1 MAGQQ
6 TPGTLPSHPSTQ
18 NFSYR
23 CHARHTWLLR
33 GIELRSPCL
42 LGRHFTNRVT
52 ISPVLSCRVMRVSGG
67 LGSWALY
74 LADGTSLQLRLLASA
89 CSCREL
95 LPPPP
100 LTLLSPCRPCRTS
113 AKPDLLA
120 LQLKPWEVQ
129 PEEPACRALCFITI
143 YCSCYF
149 NIYGVRLSCE
159 LASQASLWSDSL
171 QGAGLSV
178 PALILA
184 LSTLL
189 KTTVCLGLPL
199 FPELLCIWPQ
209 VHPKPL
215 DTAL

>member
-1 MAGQQ
+1 MLRVSNGLRSCVS
-6 TPGTLPSHPSTQ
+6 LPSRWYQ
-18 NFSYR
+18 
-23 CHARHTWLLR
+23 
-33 GIELRSPCL
+33 
-42 LGRHFTNRVT
+42 
-52 ISPVLSCRVMRVSGG
+52 
-67 LGSWALY
+67 
-74 LADGTSLQLRLLASA
+74 LAAEAVLASA
-89 CSCREL
+89 CSYRE
-95 LPPPP
+95 LPPP
-100 LTLLSPCRPCRTS
+100 LALLSPCRPCRTS

-171 QGAGLSV
+171 QGAGLNV

-189 KTTVCLGLPL
+189 KTTFLLELSL
-199 FPELLCIWPQ
+199 FPGLLRMWPQ

-215 DTAL
+215 DTIP